1 MNPTHVPLV
10 TDLAPLMIAVIAVL
24 ALSGLLTVALFWSM
38 YR

>member
-1 MNPTHVPLV
+1 MNPTHMPRVP
-10 TDLAPLMIAVIAVL
+10 DLAPLMIAVL